1 MIELTFEQRQDVIKQ
16 RETHPRAIDPDTEI
30 TYVLIR
36 EEVYA
41 KIKALLIEEQNNQFL
56 QDMYLPVMETFGKE
70 GWDDP
75 AMDTYNDLD
84 PRRQS

>member
-16 RETHPRAIDPDTEI
+16 VETPPRAIDPDTEI

-41 KIKALLIEEQNNQFL
+41 KIKTLLIEEQNNQFL
-56 QDMYLPVMETFGKE
+56 QDMYLPVMETFAKE

-75 AMDTYNDLD
+75 AMDIYNDLD

>member
-16 RETHPRAIDPDTEI
+16 GKNPPRAIDPDTEI

-56 QDMYLPVMETFGKE
+56 QDMYLPAMETFGKE

-75 AMDTYNDLD
+75 AMDVYNDLD

>member
-16 RETHPRAIDPDTEI
+16 VETPPRAIDPDTEI

-41 KIKALLIEEQNNQFL
+41 KIKAFLIEEQNNQFL

-75 AMDTYNDLD
+75 AMDVYNDLD